1 MWDRVILRNKE
12 EELTEARDEA
22 KWESFAMETD
32 AANWSRNYMKIS
44 EYDSKQRECLFCA

>member
-22 KWESFAMETD
+22 KWESSAMETLML
-32 AANWSRNYMKIS
+32 RIGV
-44 EYDSKQRECLFCA
+44 EIT